1 MAMRI
6 RPRGDHHPLHGYA
19 PAFDISNALPGI
31 CKGAVQGLLEENW
44 PPWFRDLNDE
54 LRFSD
59 IGAKTSEDL
68 HGALLLY
75 IKAVKRMQTDADITT
90 VDQAFSL
97 SGFVAVD
104 PATRALI
111 MARMMD
117 YVNALFLTAIKD
129 ATKLVEG
136 GTPVRTDVQAALDE
150 VEVVIGGQRRRRWLS
165 WLWRK
170 GT

>member
-31 CKGAVQGLLEENW
+31 CKGTVQGLLEENW
-44 PPWFRDLNDE
+44 PEWFRTLNHE

-59 IGAKTSEDL
+59 IGVKTAEDL

-75 IKAVKRMQTDADITT
+75 IRAVKLMQVDADITT
-90 VDQAFSL
+90 VDQAFAAT
-97 SGFVAVD
+97 GFDQVE
-104 PATRALI
+104 PAIRALV
-111 MARMMD
+111 MARVMD
-117 YVNALFLTAIKD
+117 YVSALFLTAIKD

-150 VEVVIGGQRRRRWLS
+150 VQAATGGRRRRRWPS
-165 WLWRK
+165 WPWRK